1 MGFCSCSAVMSL
13 PAVQESQEMWVQPL
27 GQEDPLKESKVT
39 HSSILA
45 WSIPWTEEPGGLWSI
60 RLQKAGHDWSA
71 LPCTHTH
78 IDIHTSDNSKQDGD
92 LDYFVNELLILM
104 KCPFTVVFHYILFI
118 LRCFFN
124 NNIIYYYFKNYVLE
138 PLYILKF
145 SEYNNNKKFELEIF
159 WEYRIHQLMDN
170 YL

>member
-1 MGFCSCSAVMSL
+1 MGFCSCSAIMSL
-13 PAVQESQEMWVQPL
+13 PAMQESQEMWVQSL
-27 GQEDPLKESKVT
+27 GQEDPLKEGKAT
-39 HSSILA
+39 HSSVLA

-71 LPCTHTH
+71 LPCTYTY
-78 IDIHTSDNSKQDGD
+78 IDIQAPDNSKQDGG
-92 LDYFVNELLILM
+92 LDYFVNKLLILM
-104 KCPFTVVFHYILFI
+104 KCAFTAVFIIYCLYCIISLI
-118 LRCFFN
+118 TM
-124 NNIIYYYFKNYVLE
+124 IYYYFKNYVLE

-159 WEYRIHQLMDN
+159 WEYRIHQLMDY